1 MPAPSFFELNKSAI
15 NRRRFLKLSATA
27 ASIATLPLS
36 LSLVAREQQ
45 TQAVTGL
52 QLYTLRDWMAVSV
65 PATLK
70 MAAAVGYKELE
81 FAGYF
86 NHKPAQIKQMLN
98 DEGLQAP
105 SVHTPLTAFEDS
117 VEKVIESAL
126 EVGHRYVVLPYLTE
140 AQRGSHIDVYKRL
153 ADNLNVWGE
162 ACNRAGL
169 TLAYHNHAF
178 EFIKT
183 NNQLPYDV
191 LLNRTQPELLSMEMD
206 LFWMAKAGQDP
217 LVYFAQHPGRFKLWH
232 VKDMDKAGEFADVG
246 TGVIN
251 FAPIFAQAQKAGVEH
266 YFIERDQTED
276 KLATLKQGHQAL
288 SALL

>member
-1 MPAPSFFELNKSAI
+1 MPAPSFFELNRSAI

-86 NHKPAQIKQMLN
+86 NHKPAQIKQMLK

-140 AQRGSHIDVYKRL
+140 AQRGSHIDVYKKL

-191 LLNRTQPELLSMEMD
+191 LLNRTEPELLSMEMD

>member
-1 MPAPSFFELNKSAI
+1 MPAPSFFELNRSAI

-126 EVGHRYVVLPYLTE
+126 EVGHRYVVLPYLTD
-140 AQRGSHIDVYKRL
+140 AQRGSHIDVYKKL
-153 ADNLNVWGE
+153 ADNLNIWGE

-276 KLATLKQGHQAL
+276 KLATLKQGHKAL
-288 SALL
+288 SALF

>member
-1 MPAPSFFELNKSAI
+1 MPAPSFFELNRSAI

-140 AQRGSHIDVYKRL
+140 AQRGSHIDVYKKL

-191 LLNRTQPELLSMEMD
+191 LLNRTEPELLSMEMD

>member
-36 LSLVAREQQ
+36 LSLMAREQQ

-105 SVHTPLTAFEDS
+105 SVHTPLTAFENS

-140 AQRGSHIDVYKRL
+140 AQRGSHIDVYKKL